1 MVSHAS
7 IGTAGVYKTICD
19 KIEDWAK
26 LQPDH
31 TAISFGDR
39 KISYAELD
47 NAASHIAW
55 LLSQRNVGKGDKIP
69 VLAQRSPEMV
79 ACFLGVLKSGALF
92 VPIDTESWSQDRIE
106 WTLSRVSAR
115 VILNTTIDQFPEYE
129 EIPHFMI
136 ESAFSPSEELA
147 AKRRADQ
154 QIDRPWDH
162 IQPSDLAY
170 IIFTSG
176 TTSTPKGVMVPHGCV
191 LNYVEQGGQETPFNL
206 NATPSDRV
214 MLIFSPGF
222 DGMSITFALLSS
234 YLANKPMCSMHR
246 GYCFNPLQRS
256 GAANRY
262 DLGFPP
268 HRNAVYHNGLYPIG
282 FEYDPG
288 PNHVS
293 KTKDPR
299 YGW

>member
-1 MVSHAS
+1 MYVLLLVLGQFLLSFQDKYYFVRFYILLRGKHQILS
-7 IGTAGVYKTICD
+7 VKMISQTFTSTTKVYKTVCD
-19 KIEDWAK
+19 KIEHWAE

-55 LLSQRNVGKGDKIP
+55 LLSRRNVGKGDKIP

-115 VILNTTIDQFPEYE
+115 VVLNTTTNQFPEYE

-136 ESAFSPSEELA
+136 ESAFSPAEELA
-147 AKRRADQ
+147 AKRSADQ
-154 QIDRPWDH
+154 QIDRPWDR

-176 TTSTPKGVMVPHGCV
+176 TTSAPKGVMVPHSCV
-191 LNYVEQGGQETPFNL
+191 LNYVEQGGDETPFNL
-206 NATPSDRV
+206 NAAPSDRV

-222 DGMSITFALLSS
+222 DGASITFAILCSIM
-234 YLANKPMCSMHR
+234 ANKPMYSMH
-246 GYCFNPLQRS
+246 GGHCFNPLQWS
-256 GAANRY
+256 
-262 DLGFPP
+262 
-268 HRNAVYHNGLYPIG
+268 
-282 FEYDPG
+282 
-288 PNHVS
+288 
-293 KTKDPR
+293 
-299 YGW
+299 